1 MVTYSP
7 IFTTPNKGIPKG
19 CKELARIVQSV
30 NIPVIALGGM
40 ISNQQINQ
48 IKSTKANGFAS
59 IRYFIS

>member
-7 IFTTPNKGIPKG
+7 IFTTPNKGSPKG
-19 CKELARIVQSV
+19 CKDLKKIVQSI
-30 NIPVIALGGM
+30 NIPVIALGGI

-48 IKSTKANGFAS
+48 IKSTKVNGFAS